1 MAISSF
7 NLSDLTGSNGFTI
20 NGVAPFD
27 TSGYSVSDAGDINN
41 DGIADIVIGAPG
53 YTTNLSGTPDPTTTP
68 GTSYVVFGSQA
79 GFPANLELSTLNGT
93 NGFALNG
100 VAADDLTG
108 LSVSGAGDVNGDGKD
123 DLIVGAIGADPNGLE
138 NAGSS
143 YVLFGSNNGFAPSID
158 LATLNGING
167 FTINGMAAGD
177 QLGSSVSGA
186 GDVNGDGFAD
196 LSIGAPY
203 ADPNGLEDAGQSY
216 VVYGSNKGFPTSLNV
231 ATLNG
236 NNGFTING
244 MAAGDEL
251 GVSVS
256 AAGDVNGDGFDDL
269 IVGAFGAD
277 PNGLKTAG
285 QGYVVF
291 GSNQGFAPSL
301 NVSALNGTNGFA
313 IDGMA
318 AGDFS
323 SRVSAAGDVN
333 GDGFDDLIIGAFGA
347 DPNGNYAGTSY
358 VVFGSSKAF
367 PANFKPSGLNGTK
380 GFAINGIAEGDL
392 SGFSVSSAGDFN
404 GDGIDDLIISAPGA
418 DTVAGESYLVFGSKE
433 GFSASINLS
442 SLDGINGS
450 VLNGVNPN
458 NYSGISVSGAGDING
473 DGVDDL
479 IIGATYADPNG
490 KTNSGSSYVVFGKV
504 PTKGTEGKDVLNGT
518 SGDDALYGRGGNDTI
533 VGGEGVNTLL
543 GEDGNDQINGGSQT
557 DYINGGNGNDEI
569 YAGGGNNTS
578 YGGAGNDFIYSGSDD
593 DLIVGGPGND
603 RIFLRGGKDIVVLQI
618 NNGVDRIDN
627 FQVGQTTLG
636 LSGGLTFENL
646 AIAQTGNDTLIKFA
660 NTGENLA
667 RLNGVQASSI
677 GSSSFVNV

>member
-27 TSGYSVSDAGDINN
+27 TSGYSVSDAGDING
-41 DGIADIVIGAPG
+41 DGIGDIVIGAPG
-53 YTTNLSGTPDPTTTP
+53 FTTSELDPTTTP

-79 GFPANLELSTLNGT
+79 GFPANFELSTLNGT

-108 LSVSGAGDVNGDGKD
+108 FSVSGAGDVNGDGID
-123 DLIVGAIGADPNGLE
+123 DLIIGANGADPNGLE

-143 YVLFGSNNGFAPSID
+143 YVLFGSTSGFSPTLN

-167 FTINGMAAGD
+167 FTINGIVAGG

-203 ADPNGLEDAGQSY
+203 ADRNGLEKAGQSY
-216 VVYGSNKGFPTSLNV
+216 VVFGSNNGFPTSLNV
-231 ATLNG
+231 SDLDG
-236 NNGFTING
+236 NKGFTINSI
-244 MAAGDEL
+244 AAGDEL

-256 AAGDVNGDGFDDL
+256 AAGDVNGDGIDDL
-269 IVGAFGAD
+269 IIGAFGAD
-277 PNGLKTAG
+277 PNGLEKAG
-285 QGYVVF
+285 QSYVVF
-291 GSNQGFAPSL
+291 GSTGGFAPSL
-301 NVSALNGTNGFA
+301 NVSDLDGTNGFA
-313 IDGMA
+313 IDGIA
-318 AGDFS
+318 EKDYS

-333 GDGFDDLIIGAFGA
+333 GDGIDDLIIGAFGA
-347 DPNGNYAGTSY
+347 DPNGNANAGTSY
-358 VVFGSSKAF
+358 VVFGSPEAF
-367 PANFKPSGLNGTK
+367 PASFKPSGLDGTN
-380 GFAINGIAEGDL
+380 GFAINGIAEDDF
-392 SGFSVSSAGDFN
+392 SGLRVSSAGDFN
-404 GDGIDDLIISAPGA
+404 GDGIDDLIISAPFA
-418 DTVAGESYLVFGSKE
+418 ETSAGQSYIVFGSKE

-450 VLNGVNPN
+450 VLNGVNPDDL
-458 NYSGISVSGAGDING
+458 SGVSASGAGDING

-479 IIGATYADPNG
+479 IIGASYADPKGN
-490 KTNSGSSYVVFGKV
+490 TNSGSSYVVFGTV
-504 PTKGTEGKDVLNGT
+504 PTLGTEGKDMLNGT
-518 SGDDALYGRGGNDTI
+518 FGEDALYGRGGNDTI
-533 VGGEGVNTLL
+533 FGGEGVNTLL
-543 GEDGNDQINGGSQT
+543 GEDGNDVIYGGSQT

-569 YAGGGNNTS
+569 YAFEGNNTS
-578 YGGAGNDFIYSGSDD
+578 YGGAGNDFIYSGSGD
-593 DLIVGGPGND
+593 DLVLGGAGND
-603 RIFLRGGKDIVVLQI
+603 RMFLGGGKDIVVLQI
-618 NNGVDRIDN
+618 NNGVDRIEN

-646 AIAQTGNDTLIKFA
+646 AIAQRGNNTLIKFA
-660 NTGENLA
+660 NTGEDLA

-677 GSSSFVNV
+677 GSSSFVSV

>member
-27 TSGYSVSDAGDINN
+27 TSGYSVSDAGDING
-41 DGIADIVIGAPG
+41 DGIGDIVIGAPG
-53 YTTNLSGTPDPTTTP
+53 FTTSDIDPTTTP

-79 GFPANLELSTLNGT
+79 GFPANFELSTLNGT

-108 LSVSGAGDVNGDGKD
+108 FSVSGAGDVNGDGFD
-123 DLIVGAIGADPNGLE
+123 DLIIGANGADPNGLE

-143 YVLFGSNNGFAPSID
+143 YVLFGSTSGFAPTLN

-167 FTINGMAAGD
+167 FTINGIAAGG

-203 ADPNGLEDAGQSY
+203 ADPNGLEKAGQSY
-216 VVYGSNKGFPTSLNV
+216 VVFGSNNGFPTSLNV
-231 ATLNG
+231 SDLDG
-236 NNGFTING
+236 NNGFTINSI
-244 MAAGDEL
+244 AAGDEL

-269 IVGAFGAD
+269 IIGAFGAD
-277 PNGLKTAG
+277 PNGLEKAG
-285 QGYVVF
+285 QSYVVF
-291 GSNQGFAPSL
+291 GSTGGFAPSL
-301 NVSALNGTNGFA
+301 SVSDLDGTNGFA
-313 IDGMA
+313 IDGIA
-318 AGDFS
+318 ENDYS

-347 DPNGNYAGTSY
+347 DPNSNAFAGTSY
-358 VVFGSSKAF
+358 VVFGSPEAF
-367 PANFKPSGLNGTK
+367 PASFKPSGLDGTN
-380 GFAINGIAEGDL
+380 GFAINGIAEYDL
-392 SGFSVSSAGDFN
+392 SGFRVSSAGDFN

-418 DTVAGESYLVFGSKE
+418 DNVAGQSYILFGSKE
-433 GFSASINLS
+433 GFWASINLS

-450 VLNGVNPN
+450 VLNGVNPDDF
-458 NYSGISVSGAGDING
+458 SGVSVSGAGDING

-479 IIGATYADPNG
+479 IIGASYADPNG
-490 KTNSGSSYVVFGKV
+490 NTNSGSSYVVFGTV
-504 PTKGTEGKDVLNGT
+504 PTLGTEGNDILNGT
-518 SGDDALYGRGGNDTI
+518 FGDDALYGRGGNDTI
-533 VGGEGVNTLL
+533 IGSEGVNTLL
-543 GEDGNDQINGGSQT
+543 GEDGNDLIYGGSQT
-557 DYINGGNGNDEI
+557 DYINGGNGNDKI
-569 YAGGGNNTS
+569 YTPGGNNTI
-578 YGGAGNDFIYSGSDD
+578 YGGAGNDLIYSGSGD
-593 DLIVGGPGND
+593 DLILGGAGND
-603 RIFLRGGKDIVVLQI
+603 RIVLAGGNDIVVLQI
-618 NNGVDRIDN
+618 NKGVDRIDN

-636 LSGGLTFENL
+636 LPGGLAFENL
-646 AIAQTGNDTLIKFA
+646 AIAQRGNDTLIKFV

>member
-7 NLSDLTGSNGFTI
+7 NLSELTGSNGFTI

-27 TSGYSVSDAGDINN
+27 TSGYSVSDAGDING
-41 DGIADIVIGAPG
+41 DGIDDLIIGAPG
-53 YTTNLSGTPDPTTTP
+53 FTTSEIDPTTTP

-79 GFPANLELSTLNGT
+79 GFPANFELSTLNGT

-108 LSVSGAGDVNGDGKD
+108 FSVSGAGDVNGDGID
-123 DLIVGAIGADPNGLE
+123 DLIIGANGADPNGLE

-143 YVLFGSNNGFAPSID
+143 YVLFGSTSGFAPTLN

-167 FTINGMAAGD
+167 FTINGIAAGD

-203 ADPNGLEDAGQSY
+203 ADPNGLEKAGQSY
-216 VVYGSNKGFPTSLNV
+216 VVFGSNNGFPTSLNV
-231 ATLNG
+231 SDLDG
-236 NNGFTING
+236 NNGFTINSI
-244 MAAGDEL
+244 AAGDEL

-256 AAGDVNGDGFDDL
+256 AAGDVNGDGLDDL
-269 IVGAFGAD
+269 IIGAFGAD
-277 PNGLKTAG
+277 PNGLENAG
-285 QGYVVF
+285 QSYVVF
-291 GSNQGFAPSL
+291 GSTGGLAPSL
-301 NVSALNGTNGFA
+301 NVSDLDGTNGFA
-313 IDGMA
+313 IDGIA
-318 AGDFS
+318 EKDYS

-347 DPNGNYAGTSY
+347 DPNGNAFAGTSY
-358 VVFGSSKAF
+358 VVFGSPEAF
-367 PANFKPSGLNGTK
+367 PASFKPSGLDGTN

-392 SGFSVSSAGDFN
+392 SGFRVSSAGDFN

-418 DTVAGESYLVFGSKE
+418 DTVAGQSYILFGSKE
-433 GFSASINLS
+433 GFWASINLS

-450 VLNGVNPN
+450 VLNGVNPDDF
-458 NYSGISVSGAGDING
+458 SGVSVSGAGDING

-479 IIGATYADPNG
+479 IIGASYADPNG
-490 KTNSGSSYVVFGKV
+490 NTNSGSSYVVFGTV
-504 PTKGTEGKDVLNGT
+504 PTLGTEGKDTLNGT
-518 SGDDALYGRGGNDTI
+518 FGDDALYGRGGNDI
-533 VGGEGVNTLL
+533 IFGGEGVNTLL
-543 GEDGNDQINGGSQT
+543 GEDGNDLIYGGSQT
-557 DYINGGNGNDEI
+557 DYINGGNGNDVI
-569 YAGGGNNTS
+569 YVPGGNNTI
-578 YGGAGNDFIYSGSDD
+578 YGGAGNDFIYSGSGD
-593 DLIVGGPGND
+593 DLILGGAGND
-603 RIFLRGGKDIVVLQI
+603 RIFLGGGKDIVVLQI
-618 NNGVDRIDN
+618 NKGVDRIHD

-646 AIAQTGNDTLIKFA
+646 AIAQMGNDTLIKFA
-660 NTGENLA
+660 NTGEDLA

-677 GSSSFVNV
+677 GSSSFLNV

>member
-1 MAISSF
+1 MATSSF

-41 DGIADIVIGAPG
+41 DGIGDIIIGAPG
-53 YTTNLSGTPDPTTTP
+53 FTGADPNATTTP

-79 GFPANLELSTLNGT
+79 GFPANFELSTLNGT

-123 DLIVGAIGADPNGLE
+123 DLIIGAIAADPNGLE

-143 YVLFGSNNGFAPSID
+143 YVFFGSNNGFAPSID

-167 FTINGMAAGD
+167 FTINGIGAGD

-203 ADPNGLEDAGQSY
+203 ADPNGLENAGQSY
-216 VVYGSNKGFPTSLNV
+216 VVYGSNKGFATSLNV
-231 ATLNG
+231 SDLDG
-236 NNGFTING
+236 NNGFTINPI
-244 MAAGDEL
+244 AAGDEL
-251 GVSVS
+251 GGSVS
-256 AAGDVNGDGFDDL
+256 AAGDVNGDGKDDL
-269 IVGAFGAD
+269 IIGAFGAD
-277 PNGLKTAG
+277 PNGLENAG
-285 QGYVVF
+285 QSYVVF
-291 GSNQGFAPSL
+291 GLTGGLAPSL
-301 NVSALNGTNGFA
+301 NVSDLDGTNGFA
-313 IDGMA
+313 IDGIA
-318 AGDFS
+318 EKDYS

-333 GDGFDDLIIGAFGA
+333 GDGIDDLIIGAFGA
-347 DPNGNYAGTSY
+347 DPNGKYAGTSY
-358 VVFGSSKAF
+358 VVFGSPEAF
-367 PANFKPSGLNGTK
+367 PASFKPSGLDGTN
-380 GFAINGIAEGDL
+380 GFAINGIAENDL
-392 SGFSVSSAGDFN
+392 SGFRVSSAGDFN
-404 GDGIDDLIISAPGA
+404 GDGIDDLIIGAPGA
-418 DTVAGESYLVFGSKE
+418 DTVAGQSYIVFGSKE

-458 NYSGISVSGAGDING
+458 DYSGNSVSGAGDING

-479 IIGATYADPNG
+479 IIGASYADPNG

-504 PTKGTEGKDVLNGT
+504 PTLGTEGKDVLNGT
-518 SGDDALYGRGGNDTI
+518 FGDDALYGRGGNDI
-533 VGGEGVNTLL
+533 IFGGEGVNTLL
-543 GEDGNDQINGGSQT
+543 GEDGNDQIYGGFQT

-569 YAGGGNNTS
+569 YAPGGNNTI
-578 YGGAGNDFIYSGSDD
+578 YGGAGNDLIHSGPGD
-593 DLIVGGPGND
+593 DLILGGPGND
-603 RIFLRGGKDIVVLQI
+603 RMFLGGGKDVVVLQI
-618 NNGVDRIDN
+618 NKGVDRIDN

-636 LSGGLTFENL
+636 LSGGLKFEDL
-646 AIAQTGNDTLIKFA
+646 AIAQRGNHTLIQFA
-660 NTGENLA
+660 NTGEDLA

>member
-1 MAISSF
+1 MATSSF
-7 NLSDLTGSNGFTI
+7 NLSDLTGTNGFTI

-41 DGIADIVIGAPG
+41 DGIGDIVIGAPG
-53 YTTNLSGTPDPTTTP
+53 FTGSNPGATTTP

-79 GFPANLELSTLNGT
+79 GFPANFELSTLNGT

-123 DLIVGAIGADPNGLE
+123 DLIIGAFGADPNGLSD
-138 NAGSS
+138 AGSS
-143 YVLFGSNNGFAPSID
+143 YVVFGSASGFAPSID

-167 FTINGMAAGD
+167 FTINGIATGD

-203 ADPNGLEDAGQSY
+203 ADPNGLIDAGQSY
-216 VVYGSNKGFPTSLNV
+216 VVFGSNQGFPTSLNV
-231 ATLNG
+231 STLNG

-256 AAGDVNGDGFDDL
+256 AAGDVNGDGKDDL
-269 IVGAFGAD
+269 ILGAFGAD
-277 PNGLKTAG
+277 PNGVDNAG

-291 GSNQGFAPSL
+291 GSTVGFAPSL

-313 IDGMA
+313 IDGIA
-318 AGDFS
+318 EGDFS

-333 GDGFDDLIIGAFGA
+333 GDGFDDVIIGAFGPG
-347 DPNGNYAGTSY
+347 PNGNPGTSY
-358 VVFGSSKAF
+358 VVFGSPEAF
-367 PANFKPSGLNGTK
+367 PASLNLSALDGTN
-380 GFAINGIAEGDL
+380 GFAINGIAGVDL

-404 GDGIDDLIISAPGA
+404 GDGIDDLIISAPYA

-458 NYSGISVSGAGDING
+458 DFSGNSVSGAGDING

-479 IIGATYADPNG
+479 IIGAPYADPNG

-504 PTKGTEGKDVLNGT
+504 PTLGTEGKDVLNGT
-518 SGDDALYGRGGNDTI
+518 SGDDAIYGRGGNDKI
-533 VGGEGVNTLL
+533 AGGEGVNTLL
-543 GEDGNDQINGGSQT
+543 GEDGNDEISGGSQT
-557 DYINGGNGNDEI
+557 DYINGGNGNDDI
-569 YAGGGNNTS
+569 YAAGGNNTI
-578 YGGAGNDFIYSGSDD
+578 YGGPGNDSIYSGSGD
-593 DLIVGGPGND
+593 DLILGGPGND
-603 RIFLRGGKDIVVLQI
+603 RIFLGGGKDIVVLQI
-618 NNGVDRIDN
+618 NKGVDRIDN

-636 LSGGLTFENL
+636 LSGGLTFQNL
-646 AIAQTGNDTLIKFA
+646 AIAQRGKDTLIQFA

-667 RLNGVQASSI
+667 RLNGVQASAI